1 MILLYFEYPRPVY
14 CKRFHFGESD
24 NHGLFGKIRSFG
36 HTVYKWILNT
46 LTFLVDIII
55 GPPCNAKVK
64 FQRIK
69 TLSFVWNEMEY
80 YNKNQNQKNQKSK
93 KYF

>member
-1 MILLYFEYPRPVY
+1 MEQIISILIPM
-14 CKRFHFGESD
+14 
-24 NHGLFGKIRSFG
+24 NIGKKCC
-36 HTVYKWILNT
+36 YKWILNT

-80 YNKNQNQKNQKSK
+80 YNKNQNQKNQKNIK
-93 KYF
+93 KKEK